1 MGSAR
6 RQSIA
11 WGILGTGN
19 IARQF
24 ATGLRDIADAHLQAV
39 GSRDAQS
46 ARKFGDDFGATR
58 RYDSYAALA
67 ADDQVDVIYV
77 ATPHVFH
84 AAHARLCL
92 EAGKSVLCEKPF
104 TMNAAEARALIDL
117 ARQRGLFLMEAMWT
131 RFLPA
136 MVAARRIAVSGELGH
151 LTHAHAAFGFA
162 STFAQTHRLHDRA
175 LGGGAL
181 LDVGIYPLS
190 FAASMLG
197 PIDAAA
203 GYAQL
208 SAGGVDDQTAFITQ
222 HAAGGLGSGF
232 CSVRSSTP
240 LTASVSGTTARMEI
254 DAPFYKSERVRV
266 IDNRGS
272 TREFNLPHLG
282 NGYAHQ
288 AIEVARC
295 LRAGE
300 LESPIMPL
308 NQTLALMQSMDQIRR
323 QIGLRYPSDSAR

>member
-1 MGSAR
+1 MGIAR
-6 RQSIA
+6 AQSIG

-24 ATGLRDIADAHLQAV
+24 ATGLRDITDAHLQAV
-39 GSRDAQS
+39 GSRDARS
-46 ARKFGDDFGATR
+46 AQKFGDDFGAKR
-58 RYDSYAALA
+58 WHGSNAALA
-67 ADDQVDVIYV
+67 ADDRVDVIYV

-84 AAHARLCL
+84 AEHARLCL

-117 ARQRGLFLMEAMWT
+117 ARQRGRFLMEAMWT

-136 MVAARRIAVSGELGH
+136 MVAARRIATSGELGH

-162 STFAQTHRLHDRA
+162 STFGSTHRLHDAA

-197 PIDAAA
+197 PIHAAT
-203 GYAQL
+203 GYAQF

-222 HAAGGLGSGF
+222 HADGGLGSGF

-240 LTASVSGTTARMEI
+240 LTASVCGTTARIEI
-254 DAPFYKSERVRV
+254 DAPFYKPERLRV

-272 TREFNLPHLG
+272 TRELHLPHLG

-300 LESPIMPL
+300 LESAIMPL
-308 NQTLALMQSMDQIRR
+308 DETFALMQSLDQIRH
-323 QIGLRYPSDSAR
+323 QIGLRYPSDSGE